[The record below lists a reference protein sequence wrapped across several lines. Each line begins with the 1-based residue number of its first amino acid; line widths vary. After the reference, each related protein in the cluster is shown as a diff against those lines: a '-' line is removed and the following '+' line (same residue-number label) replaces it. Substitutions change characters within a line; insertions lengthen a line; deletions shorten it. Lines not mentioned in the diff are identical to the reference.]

1 MAQCWKPSTLVE
13 GRFTQAYLVE
23 LDDEGMLEE
32 IISTDCVSW
41 GALANAD
48 EIVPDDVMFRHYDGV
63 LFSSDDFSCTAG
75 D

>member
-1 MAQCWKPSTLVE
+1 
-13 GRFTQAYLVE
+13 
-23 LDDEGMLEE
+23 MLEE
-32 IISTDCVSW
+32 IIGTDCVSW

-48 EIVPDDVMFRHYDGV
+48 EIVPDDVMFRQYDGV